1 MEILDKKLAGPG
13 PEISVHRGVTFILF
27 VFFLNFIYLSIY
39 LFIYLIIYLFI
50 CLFIYFF
57 VTFFLTENCEACSLH
72 ACMIFLNH
80 VIN

>member
-13 PEISVHRGVTFILF
+13 PEKSVHPGVTFILF

-39 LFIYLIIYLFI
+39 LFIYLFI